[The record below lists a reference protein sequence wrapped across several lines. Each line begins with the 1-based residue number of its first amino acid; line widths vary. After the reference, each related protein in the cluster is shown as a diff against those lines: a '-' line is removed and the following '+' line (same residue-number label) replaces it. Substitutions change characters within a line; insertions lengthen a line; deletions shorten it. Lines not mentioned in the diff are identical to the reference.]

1 MTLQGSVLSNGN
13 AATNRNAPL
22 KLEQGNKVA
31 ENEVIYLDDASN
43 SSSHNFE
50 NGDGGAKSVD
60 PKVEK
65 PQEASVDVEEPVI
78 DITINNVVCS
88 FSVKSHLNLK
98 DIAQRGCNVEYRR
111 ENGVIKTNS
120 VSYVPIYK
128 INLLF
133 NRW

>member
-22 KLEQGNKVA
+22 KLEQGKKAA

-43 SSSHNFE
+43 SSTHNCE
-50 NGDGGAKSVD
+50 NGGAKSVD
-60 PKVEK
+60 PKVEQ
-65 PQEASVDVEEPVI
+65 PQEASAEVEEPVI

-111 ENGVIKTNS
+111 ENGVLSI
-120 VSYVPIYK
+120 
-128 INLLF
+128 LF
-133 NRW
+133 YCDK